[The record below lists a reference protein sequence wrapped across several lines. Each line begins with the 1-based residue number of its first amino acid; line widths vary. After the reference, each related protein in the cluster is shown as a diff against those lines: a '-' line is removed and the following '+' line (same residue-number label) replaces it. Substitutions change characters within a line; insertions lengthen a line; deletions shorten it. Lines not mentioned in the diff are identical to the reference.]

1 MNVFEAVKQ
10 SVTTRQAA
18 SFYGIRVGRN
28 GMVCCPF
35 HNDRTPSMK
44 VDSRFY
50 CFGCGASGDVIDFA
64 ALLHGLGKREAAVR
78 LAEDFGVSYEKSGN
92 APPDRKRHNRSQPR
106 QKSAEQR
113 FQETERY
120 CFRVLCDYLRL
131 LEHWKTAHAP
141 QPQDAIWHPLCNLVR
156 RTEKGR
162 LRRRGWGLRWEKAQK
177 GGKGTN
183 LRGFFED

>member
-78 LAEDFGVSYEKSGN
+78 LRGDAE
-92 APPDRKRHNRSQPR
+92 
-106 QKSAEQR
+106 
-113 FQETERY
+113 
-120 CFRVLCDYLRL
+120 
-131 LEHWKTAHAP
+131 
-141 QPQDAIWHPLCNLVR
+141 
-156 RTEKGR
+156 
-162 LRRRGWGLRWEKAQK
+162 RRREEQHPKLPDGVPA
-177 GGKGTN
+177 
-183 LRGFFED
+183 

>member
-1 MNVFEAVKQ
+1 
-10 SVTTRQAA
+10 
-18 SFYGIRVGRN
+18 
-28 GMVCCPF
+28 MVCCPF

-50 CFGCGASGDVIDFA
+50 CFGCGASGDVIDFS

-131 LEHWKTAHAP
+131 LEIGK
-141 QPQDAIWHPLCNLVR
+141 Q
-156 RTEKGR
+156 
-162 LRRRGWGLRWEKAQK
+162 GWVAYKSPERYKKYGSQK
-177 GGKGTN
+177 GWERVNQDPPEGD
-183 LRGFFED
+183 GFQEITEEEARQMELPF

>member
-64 ALLHGLGKREAAVR
+64 WIG
-78 LAEDFGVSYEKSGN
+78 
-92 APPDRKRHNRSQPR
+92 
-106 QKSAEQR
+106 
-113 FQETERY
+113 ETGS
-120 CFRVLCDYLRL
+120 CGQAC
-131 LEHWKTAHAP
+131 
-141 QPQDAIWHPLCNLVR
+141 
-156 RTEKGR
+156 G
-162 LRRRGWGLRWEKAQK
+162 GLRCF
-177 GGKGTN
+177 
-183 LRGFFED
+183 L

>member
-1 MNVFEAVKQ
+1 MRWSYDITGSFTATSILWREHLNVFEAVKQ

-106 QKSAEQR
+106 QISGAEISGNGTVLFPGAMRLSAPAGA
-113 FQETERY
+113 
-120 CFRVLCDYLRL
+120 
-131 LEHWKTAHAP
+131 LETAHAP
-141 QPQDAIWHPLCNLVR
+141 QPQDAIWHPLLWKRC
-156 RTEKGR
+156 
-162 LRRRGWGLRWEKAQK
+162 RG
-177 GGKGTN
+177 
-183 LRGFFED
+183 